1 MNLFF
6 FYARMTPLV
15 YIAAIDPPYMGDFSP
30 GLASHKAAQVLSIH
44 QRRSCMRCPHCESE
58 NTRVIDT
65 THDAKGGIRR
75 RRVCEDCDHR
85 FSTYERPVLST
96 PLIIKRDNTREEFDK
111 EKLLQG
117 IRLACTKRP
126 VSAEQIE
133 RLAGE
138 IEANLQHSTKL
149 EVQSQFIGD
158 MVIEGL
164 RKLDDVAYIRFA
176 SVYLPLGNLNA
187 LRDEIDRLLE
197 RKERKGEK

>member
-1 MNLFF
+1 
-6 FYARMTPLV
+6 
-15 YIAAIDPPYMGDFSP
+15 
-30 GLASHKAAQVLSIH
+30 
-44 QRRSCMRCPHCESE
+44 MRCPHCESE

-65 THDAKGGIRR
+65 THDSKGGIRR
-75 RRVCEDCDHR
+75 RRVCEACNQR

-126 VSAEQIE
+126 VPAEEIE

-138 IEANLQHSTKL
+138 IEARLQHMTKL
-149 EVQSQFIGD
+149 EIPSQVIGD
-158 MVIEGL
+158 LVIEGL
-164 RKLDDVAYIRFA
+164 RGLDDVAYIRFA

-197 RKERKGEK
+197 HKGDNA